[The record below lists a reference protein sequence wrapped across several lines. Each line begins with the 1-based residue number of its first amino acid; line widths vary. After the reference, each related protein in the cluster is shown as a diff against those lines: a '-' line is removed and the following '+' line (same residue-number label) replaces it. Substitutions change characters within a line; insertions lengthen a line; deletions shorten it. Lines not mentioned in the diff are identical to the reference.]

1 MTDASISME
10 EENHARQFEFA
21 SKLPNVIAQAAVDA
35 GAVNELLAQVQAFDA
50 RMRTDTP
57 APADALRAVITME
70 HSLAGYHM
78 NSIGVFTDPNLQK
91 LFEAMMAAD
100 KQHAQTLHD
109 ALDRLAPPPTT
120 H

>member
-1 MTDASISME
+1 ME

-35 GAVNELLAQVQAFDA
+35 EAADELLARVQAFDA

-57 APADALRAVITME
+57 APADAFRAVINME
-70 HSLAGYHM
+70 RSLARYHM

-100 KQHAQTLHD
+100 KQHVHALLD
-109 ALDRLAPPPTT
+109 ALDRLAPPPTI